1 MSKMKIS
8 FSLLFTIFLVGILA
22 TSTFARGAF
31 WQGLSPNGT
40 GGFDYKFINT
50 TETAAVDFTVTVY
63 SNADNYATALGSKTV
78 TSTANYTEPTG
89 ATAEYNT
96 ASFASTDVTGG
107 VNVGTIYKFVL
118 SYVDGATVNTGVQY
132 GVLTDEKNLNLASI
146 AASPTGVTVNVDG
159 SKLYNANHTGTSSAA
174 KKPNQN
180 THGFYQNN
188 TNSCAGC
195 HQTHTAADGEYL
207 LFKDGIYSTCSA
219 CHDGTTGAYNAFGPA
234 NVDTPQEIAGT
245 FNVNSADKTSHNG
258 SLHQADGSLDVS
270 AAPGGN
276 RHGSE
281 TGASALAKATY
292 GSEFDCASCHA
303 PHGSGSSS
311 ENNLNLDPLGW
322 GGVAYNGTTPGD
334 DANNGKLF
342 KGVEIASSVPTTS
355 AGHTPFI
362 LVKKT
367 TTTSDIS
374 TDKTKAGYLYYR
386 AGVTAGDV
394 VLQTYRWDGQKY
406 VADYSLFLRDVGHVS
421 SPFSNANTAFYKTS
435 GADLVDMSK
444 EINVVWR
451 DGFAF
456 GSSAAIANVTKA
468 DISLGI
474 DVETTNNIA
483 SLFDSKNANYV
494 YDSGTEM
501 SKYCASCHVD
511 YLSTTRGNNTGTYT
525 TAHRHATAQDR
536 LSCVRCHFGH
546 GSDATIMKDSN
557 DQSQF
562 NSSKHAGDLTYFV
575 DPNPSSAL
583 KRYTGMSVCYSC
595 HGHGEQ
601 FLGNPNV
608 NHNQSTDADVKAI
621 YGSHSVG
628 NVTSDYLLNGDPGA
642 ARTDRTDVTNP

>member
-1 MSKMKIS
+1 MKIS

-31 WQGLSPNGT
+31 WQGLAPNGT
-40 GGFDYKFINT
+40 GGFEYSFINT
-50 TETAAVDFTVTVY
+50 TDTAAEDFTVTVF
-63 SNADNYATALGSKTV
+63 SNADGYATALGLKTV
-78 TSTANYTEPTG
+78 STTAKYAPTG
-89 ATAEYNT
+89 AAGEYT
-96 ASFASTDVTGG
+96 KVSFASSEVTGG
-107 VNVGTIYKFVL
+107 INVGTIYKFEL
-118 SYVDGATVNTGVQY
+118 SYVNSKGDTVKTGQQY
-132 GVLTDEKNLNLASI
+132 GALTDEKNLNMASI
-146 AASPTGVTVNVDG
+146 AKSPTGVKVDVDG

-219 CHDGTTGAYNAFGPA
+219 CHDGTTGAYNAFAQA
-234 NVDTPQEIAGT
+234 NAETPNEIAGT
-245 FNVNSADKTSHNG
+245 FNVDSADKTSHNG

-276 RHGSE
+276 RNGSDKD
-281 TGASALAKATY
+281 ASALAKATY
-292 GSEFDCASCHA
+292 GAEFDCASCHS
-303 PHGSGSSS
+303 PHGNGSAA

-342 KGVEIASSVPTTS
+342 KNVEIVSSVPTTS

-367 TTTSDIS
+367 VS
-374 TDKTKAGYLYYR
+374 TADVSSDKTKAGYLYYR

-394 VLQTYRWDGQKY
+394 ALQTYRWDGQKY
-406 VADYSLFLRDVGHVS
+406 VADYSLFLRDIGHVS
-421 SPFSNANTAFYKTS
+421 APFTNANTKFMNTAGDDISKT
-435 GADLVDMSK
+435 
-444 EINVVWR
+444 INVVWR

-456 GSSAAIANVTKA
+456 GSDTAMANVAKA

-474 DVETTNNIA
+474 DVETTNEIA
-483 SLFDSKNANYV
+483 SLFDSKDANYV

-501 SKYCASCHVD
+501 SKYCASCHID
-511 YLSTTRGNNTGTYT
+511 YLSTTRGNNTGVYT
-525 TAHRHATAQDR
+525 KAHRHATAQDR

-546 GSDATIMKDSN
+546 GTDATIMKDSN

-562 NSSKHAGDLTYFV
+562 TSLDHNGDLTYYV

-608 NHNQSTDADVKAI
+608 NHNQKNDAV
-621 YGSHSVG
+621 YGRHAVG
-628 NVTSDYLLNGDPGA
+628 AEAGDYLLNGDPGA
-642 ARTDRTDVTNP
+642 SRTDRTDVNNPDGNN